1 MAKQF
6 FVVLSLLTLM
16 SVFGADG
23 SHLDAIYRTAILEGG
38 RFKEVRSARD
48 LPREIRIRCF
58 NNLEVADPNEH
69 WNSTDAVSDPNAP
82 FSHLAWA
89 VTDGEL
95 WLVEWELGGL
105 AYAWGITLFREK
117 PGSSAEYIWG
127 TKPGEPFSESPMK
140 RVFPTRLK
148 SFEEFRQHLRTG
160 DNR

>member
-6 FVVLSLLTLM
+6 FAALSLLTFV
-16 SVFGADG
+16 SAFGAEL
-23 SHLDAIYRTAILEGG
+23 SHLGAIYRTALLEAG

-48 LPREIRIRCF
+48 LPREIRMRCF
-58 NNLEVADPNEH
+58 DEPEIADPNEG
-69 WNSTDAVSDPNAP
+69 WNSSDAVSDPNAP

-105 AYAWGITLFREK
+105 VYAWGITLFRER

-127 TKPGEPFSESPMK
+127 TKPGALFSESTK
-140 RVFPTRLK
+140 RTFPARPK
-148 SFEEFRQHLRTG
+148 SFEEFQQYLRTG
-160 DNR
+160 DG